1 MARRSITRMRKS
13 KHRFKITVNKAEE
26 SIAVIKNIHQG
37 DKTAA
42 QAWSNRRKNLPSD
55 SLEVGYQ
62 ESQGTSTP
70 TKIQWEYE
78 APCTR
83 GVKSLMLLMV

>member
-1 MARRSITRMRKS
+1 MARRSITQMRKS

-37 DKTAA
+37 DKTL
-42 QAWSNRRKNLPSD
+42 QLKHGVIEERIFPRTAWRWAIRRA
-55 SLEVGYQ
+55 
-62 ESQGTSTP
+62 TSTP
-70 TKIQWEYE
+70 TNIQWEYE